1 MRNVLVEGS
10 EIMYCKECGS
20 LIKRQG
26 RKVPECCKVCGAKFE
41 IIPNPGMNI
50 CVIVTIVLMIP
61 VILILKRM
69 LLNEKLIYV
78 IGLTLLIVILNIAES
93 ILLRLGIIQY
103 TNLKL

>member
-1 MRNVLVEGS
+1 
-10 EIMYCKECGS
+10 MYCKECGS
-20 LIKRQG
+20 LIKHQG
-26 RKVPECCKVCGAKFE
+26 RKVPESCKVCRAKFE

-69 LLNEKLIYV
+69 LLNENLIYV
-78 IGLTLLIVILNIAES
+78 IGLILFIVIFNIVES

-103 TNLKL
+103 TNFKL